1 MARDTPFFQTFQW
14 DEGKRQRVLER
25 RRSDFLDA
33 IRIFAGPVLI
43 VPSARRGESR
53 WLAVGLVDGIEMTV
67 IYTVRD
73 GDCRVITARRARHDE
88 RQNYYQYLTE
98 GSDPSEG

>member
-1 MARDTPFFQTFQW
+1 MARDTPLFQTFQW
-14 DEGKRQRVLER
+14 DEAKRQEVLER
-25 RRSDFLDA
+25 RGIDFTDA

-53 WLAVGLVDGIEMTV
+53 WLAVGLVDGIEMAV

-73 GDCRVITARRARHDE
+73 DCCRVITARRARRNE
-88 RQNYYQYLTE
+88 RQKYDQYVAG
-98 GSDPSEG
+98 GSDPPEG

>member
-14 DEGKRQRVLER
+14 DEDKRQEVLER
-25 RRSDFLDA
+25 RGIDFLDA
-33 IRIFAGPVLI
+33 VRIFAGPVLT
-43 VPSARRGESR
+43 VPSTRRRESR

-73 GDCRVITARRARHDE
+73 GGCRVITARRARRNE
-88 RQNYYQYLTE
+88 RQNYYQYITE
-98 GSDPSEG
+98 RSGPSEG